1 MAEIIKYRYEFDP
14 TGRHEANL
22 IKGERHTITD
32 SNRTP
37 QNIIVPG
44 FAPFFENSLIVT
56 DISTGYRLLEG
67 IDYTLEWLVTEAAKN
82 TENYVPLYGAIQ
94 FIDLALTGQY
104 ELQYQ
109 TIGGAYALDGVAIA
123 QALANQAKDPLKT
136 TYSAIIGKPLTFP
149 PLEHVHSVQDF
160 VGFND
165 LVDAVNKLIEAIQLL
180 AREDRD
186 NHPGYDTLIDSYF
199 DLIEK
204 LKQLTIKVDQ
214 NKEDFDNKLRELKN
228 KIENDL
234 SRAIADLTAKLAKEI
249 KDRTDGDKLLKDQL
263 DALNDSL
270 LNFIRTVFNPFK
282 AATETDLSDL
292 KSKLAAL
299 KAAHEKFKADTE
311 RTLEDHAAQIEANK
325 PRWGVNII
333 NQPTDTQ
340 LNMSNQKY
348 IKVSQGAVG
357 AETYAGLA
365 IETDPYNNDST
376 NRFTFEIEPN
386 NGLHK
391 FYRKQYD
398 KNGVTNVSYSQL
410 LNSRSG
416 TIYNDGGAHYNVTNS
431 SYVGLKNNSAPF
443 FVQYKDRE
451 GRDIFRYNGV
461 GGVLPFLKARFSMAL
476 NGDENSDKK
485 DTVTLG
491 WVNSDANGTSGRTGK
506 GGIILHYVQEEVT
519 DNNPNTPEHM
529 MWKFTPH
536 NVGFSGAN
544 TAYTLFKDP
553 ETSNVRLTLG
563 NETSTKGL
571 EITNSG
577 RLTSLT
583 HGAIFGDKDYH
594 VWLNNNKV
602 AGQNPGLR
610 MWAKTPQNEEISAYF
625 EFNSNE
631 KTFKLYRPAYE
642 NARGENVPAAAQR
655 FPQHS
660 GSVLL
665 DSGTHY
671 YSDGSYASQLNKKAP
686 FFVANN
692 GWDDT
697 TVKNFGSNQYYY
709 PVLKARF
716 DSNLGTSAYNYAF
729 SFGIYNNDIGEPKL
743 TMLTNKRQDVEGGA
757 QDDYKVYFPN
767 NKNGT
772 ILLDSDGVNFQSQAY
787 QISTVTDRA
796 YGGLNIKR
804 SGVAGAWDAR
814 VEALPNKTF
823 KFWTGE
829 ATNPEDPAMAEGTSI
844 ILPKANGNILIDNLE
859 QDVPGTKYFK
869 GAALKFKNNNTVR
882 GYIEGESGGMVV
894 AALPDSGSSPHMRI
908 TTSGW
913 TDLHNMHGF
922 VVYNRTL
929 TTDNN
934 DARPFINNGAVLKP
948 SVYGL
953 QLANTMAT
961 KDSDVKYIE
970 IGTLANRIYT
980 NARIMAIDS
989 DRVRVYNSGING
1001 NSCAVESGDQA
1012 IHVRADGWFD
1022 IRTSQGIAFQNDGNC
1037 YLRRGTRNGV
1047 SVVKGSRFEM
1057 DDFYIVSDKRRK
1069 HDIEKI
1075 TNAVDIISRLEGKTF
1090 KLNDSDVSRA
1100 GVIAQELKEVLP
1112 HLVSEDENGYLAVN
1126 YQSLSGYFIEAI
1138 KEQQAEIEELKAKY
1152 ESLEERL
1159 SKLENK

>member
-67 IDYTLEWLVTEAAKN
+67 IDYTLEWPVTEAAKN

-282 AATETDLSDL
+282 LATETDLSDL
-292 KSKLAAL
+292 KAKLAAL

-333 NQPTDTQ
+333 NQPTDAQ

-365 IETDPYNNDST
+365 IETDPYNNDAT

-431 SYVGLKNNSAPF
+431 SYVGLKNNGAPF

-476 NGDENSDKK
+476 NSDENSDKK

-506 GGIILHYVQEEVT
+506 GGIVLHYVQEEVT

-563 NETSTKGL
+563 NENSTKGL

-631 KTFKLYRPAYE
+631 KTFKLYHPAYE
-642 NARGENVPAAAQR
+642 NARGENVPAVAQR

-697 TVKNFGSNQYYY
+697 TIKNFGSNQYYY

-743 TMLTNKRQDVEGGA
+743 TMLTNKKQDVKGGA

-772 ILLDSDGVNFQSQAY
+772 ILLDSDGVNLQSQSY
-787 QISTVTDRA
+787 QVSTIVDRG
-796 YGGLNIKR
+796 YGGMNIKR
-804 SGVAGAWDAR
+804 SGVAGTWDAR
-814 VEALPNKTF
+814 IEALPNKTF
-823 KFWTGE
+823 KFWTSA
-829 ATNPEDPAMAEGTSI
+829 ATNPDDPQMTASTSVTI
-844 ILPKANGNILIDNLE
+844 PKANGNVLIDNLE

-882 GYIEGESGGMVV
+882 GYIEGEANGVV
-894 AALPDSGSSPHMRI
+894 IATTPDEGVNPHMRL
-908 TTSGW
+908 TTTGW
-913 TDLHNMHGF
+913 ADFHNTNGL
-922 VVYNRTL
+922 VVYNRTM
-929 TTDNN
+929 TTDNVE
-934 DARPFINNGAVLKP
+934 AKPFINNGAIIKP
-948 SVYGL
+948 SVWGL
-953 QLANTMAT
+953 QIANTMAT
-961 KDSDVKYIE
+961 KDSDVKYLE

-980 NARIMAIDS
+980 NAKTMAIDS
-989 DRVRVYNSGING
+989 DLVRVYNSNING

-1022 IRTSQGIAFQNDGNC
+1022 IRTTHGIAFHNDGNC
-1037 YLRRGTRNGV
+1037 YLRRSVRDGHA
-1047 SVVKGSRFEM
+1047 VVKGMRFEM
-1057 DDFYIVSDKRRK
+1057 DDFYMVSDKRRK

-1100 GVIAQELKEVLP
+1100 GVIAQELQEVLP
-1112 HLVSEDENGYLAVN
+1112 HLVSEDEDGYLAVN
-1126 YQSLSGYFIEAI
+1126 YQSLSGYFIEAF

>member
-67 IDYTLEWLVTEAAKN
+67 IDYTLEWPVTEAAKN

-94 FIDLALTGQY
+94 FIDLRLTGQY

-136 TYSAIIGKPLTFP
+136 TYSAIVGKPLTFP

-234 SRAIADLTAKLAKEI
+234 SKAIADLTAKLAKEVS
-249 KDRTDGDKLLKDQL
+249 DRTEGDKLLKDQL

-270 LNFIRTVFNPFK
+270 LTFIRTVFNPFK
-282 AATETDLSDL
+282 AATETDLTDL
-292 KSKLAAL
+292 KAKLAAL
-299 KAAHEKFKADTE
+299 RAAHDKFKADTE

-333 NQPTDTQ
+333 NQPTDAQ
-340 LNMSNQKY
+340 LNMQNQKY
-348 IKVSQGAVG
+348 VKVSQGALG

-416 TIYNDGGAHYNVTNS
+416 TIYNDGGAHYNVSNS
-431 SYVGLKNNSAPF
+431 SYVGLKNNGAPF

-476 NGDENSDKK
+476 NSDENSDKK

-491 WVNSDANGTSGRTGK
+491 WVNTDANGTSGRTGK

-536 NVGFSGAN
+536 NAGFSGGN
-544 TAYTLFKDP
+544 TAYTLFRDP
-553 ETSNVRLTLG
+553 ETNNVKLTVG
-563 NETSTKGL
+563 NENSTRGL
-571 EITNSG
+571 EITSGG
-577 RLTSLT
+577 RLRSIA
-583 HGAIFGDKDYH
+583 HGAIFGEFDYH
-594 VWLNNNKV
+594 IWLNNNKV
-602 AGQNPGLR
+602 AGQNPSLR
-610 MWAKTPQNEEISAYF
+610 MWAKTPQNEEIAGYF
-625 EFNSNE
+625 EFNSTD
-631 KTFKLYRPAYE
+631 KTFKLHRPAYD
-642 NARGENVPAAAQR
+642 NAQGVNVPAVSQR

-660 GSVLL
+660 GAVLL

-671 YSDGSYASQLNKKAP
+671 YDAGSYVSQLNKKAP
-686 FFVANN
+686 FFVAHTS
-692 GWDDT
+692 WDNT
-697 TVKNFGSNQYYY
+697 AIQNFASNQYYY

-716 DSNLGTSAYNYAF
+716 NSTLGVSAYNYAF
-729 SFGIYNNDIGEPKL
+729 SFGIYNDSTNEPKL
-743 TMLTNKRQDVEGGA
+743 TMLTNKKQDVEGGA

-772 ILLDSDGVNFQSQAY
+772 ILLDSDGVNLQSQAY

-796 YGGLNIKR
+796 YAGLNIKR
-804 SGVAGAWDAR
+804 SGVAGTWDAR
-814 VEALPNKTF
+814 IEALPNKTF
-823 KFWTGE
+823 KFWTGA
-829 ATNPEDPAMAEGTSI
+829 ATNPDDPAMAEGSSI

-869 GAALKFKNNNTVR
+869 GPALKFKNNNTVR
-882 GYIEGESGGMVV
+882 GYIEGEGAGMVV
-894 AALPDSGSSPHMRI
+894 VTNTDNGVNPHMRL
-908 TTSGW
+908 TTERFADFHYVKAL
-913 TDLHNMHGF
+913 T
-922 VVYNRTL
+922 VYDTTL

-934 DARPFINNGAVLKP
+934 DARPYINNGAVLKP
-948 SVYGL
+948 SVWGL

-961 KDSDVKYIE
+961 KDSDVKYLE

-980 NARIMAIDS
+980 NAKIMAIDA
-989 DRVRVYNSGING
+989 DRVRVYNSNIGG

-1022 IRTSQGIAFQNDGNC
+1022 IRTQHGIAFHNDGSC
-1037 YLRRGTRNGV
+1037 YLRRATRDGH
-1047 SVVKGSRFEM
+1047 SVVKGNRFEM
-1057 DDFYIVSDKRRK
+1057 DDFYMVSDKRRK

-1100 GVIAQELKEVLP
+1100 GVIAQELQEVLP
-1112 HLVSEDENGYLAVN
+1112 NLVSEDENGYLAVN

>member
-67 IDYTLEWLVTEAAKN
+67 IDYTLEWPVTEAAKN

-94 FIDLALTGQY
+94 FIDLRLTGQY

-136 TYSAIIGKPLTFP
+136 TYSAIVGKPLTFP

-234 SRAIADLTAKLAKEI
+234 SRAIADLSGKLAKEI
-249 KDRTDGDKLLKDQL
+249 SDRTEGDKLLKDQL

-270 LNFIRTVFNPFK
+270 LTFIRTVFNPFK

-292 KSKLAAL
+292 KAKLAAL

-311 RTLEDHAAQIEANK
+311 GTLAEHAAQIEANK

-333 NQPTDTQ
+333 NQPTNAQ
-340 LNMSNQKY
+340 LNMQNQKY
-348 IKVSQGAVG
+348 VKVSQGALG

-365 IETDPYNNDST
+365 IETDPYNNDAT

-416 TIYNDGGAHYNVTNS
+416 TIYNDGGAHYNVVNS
-431 SYVGLKNNSAPF
+431 SYVGLKNNGAPF

-461 GGVLPFLKARFSMAL
+461 SGVLPFLKARFSMAL
-476 NGDENSDKK
+476 NSDENSDKK

-491 WVNSDANGTSGRTGK
+491 WVNTDANGTSGRTGK
-506 GGIILHYVQEEVT
+506 GGIVLHYVQEEVT
-519 DNNPNTPEHM
+519 NNNPNTPEHM

-563 NETSTKGL
+563 NENSTKGL

-583 HGAIFGDKDYH
+583 HGAIFGNKDYH

-602 AGQNPGLR
+602 AEQNPGLR

-655 FPQHS
+655 FPQHN

-743 TMLTNKRQDVEGGA
+743 TMLTNKKQDVEGGA

-772 ILLDSDGVNFQSQAY
+772 ILLDSDGVNLQSQLY
-787 QISTVTDRA
+787 QICTVLDRG

-804 SGVAGAWDAR
+804 SGVAGTWDAR
-814 VEALPNKTF
+814 IEALPNKTF
-823 KFWTGE
+823 KFWTSA

-844 ILPKANGNILIDNLE
+844 ILPKATGNILIDSLE
-859 QDVPGTKYFK
+859 QDVTGTKYFK
-869 GAALKFKNNNTVR
+869 GPALKFKNNNTVR
-882 GYIEGESGGMVV
+882 GYIEAEPNGVV
-894 AALPDSGSSPHMRI
+894 VGAKPDSGVNPYMYISA
-908 TTSGW
+908 SGW
-913 TDLHNMHGF
+913 TDLHNMNGF

-980 NARIMAIDS
+980 NAKTMAIDS

-1022 IRTSQGIAFQNDGNC
+1022 IRTMHGIAFHNDGNC
-1037 YLRRGTRNGV
+1037 YLRRSVRDGHA
-1047 SVVKGSRFEM
+1047 VVKGMRFEM
-1057 DDFYIVSDKRRK
+1057 DDFYMVSDKRRK

-1100 GVIAQELKEVLP
+1100 GVIAQELQEVLP
-1112 HLVSEDENGYLAVN
+1112 NLVSEDENGYLAVN

>member
-67 IDYTLEWLVTEAAKN
+67 IDYTLEWPVTEAAKN

-292 KSKLAAL
+292 KTKLAAL

-311 RTLEDHAAQIEANK
+311 GTLAEHAAQIEANK

-333 NQPTDTQ
+333 NQPTDAQ
-340 LNMSNQKY
+340 LNMQNQKY
-348 IKVSQGAVG
+348 VKVSQGAVG

-376 NRFTFEIEPN
+376 NRFTFEVEPN

-391 FYRKQYD
+391 FYRKQYE

-431 SYVGLKNNSAPF
+431 SYVGLKNNGAPF

-451 GRDIFRYNGV
+451 GRDIYRYNGV
-461 GGVLPFLKARFSMAL
+461 GGVLPFVKARFSMAL
-476 NGDENSDKK
+476 NADENSDKK

-491 WVNSDANGTSGRTGK
+491 WVNTDADGTSGRTGRS
-506 GGIILHYVQEEVT
+506 GIVLHYIQEEVT
-519 DNNPNTPEHM
+519 DNNPNTAEHN
-529 MWKFTPH
+529 MWKFVPAFTGFQGG
-536 NVGFSGAN
+536 NV
-544 TAYTLFKDP
+544 AYTLFRDP

-563 NETSTKGL
+563 SELSTKGL
-571 EITNSG
+571 EITSGG
-577 RLTSLT
+577 RLKSLT
-583 HGAIFGDKDYH
+583 NGSIFGDLDYH

-602 AGQNPGLR
+602 ADQNPGLR
-610 MWAKTPQNEEISAYF
+610 MWAKTPQNEEIQAYF
-625 EFNSNE
+625 EFNSSE
-631 KTFKLYRPAYE
+631 KTFKAYRPAYE
-642 NARGENVPAAAQR
+642 NARGETVPAAAQR

-660 GSVLL
+660 GSILL

-671 YSDGSYASQLNKKAP
+671 YDAGSYASQLNKKAP

-709 PVLKARF
+709 PVLKARL
-716 DSNLGTSAYNYAF
+716 DSTLGTSAYNYAF

-743 TMLTNKRQDVEGGA
+743 TMLTNKKQDVEGGA
-757 QDDYKVYFPN
+757 QDDYKVYFPT

-772 ILLDSDGVNFQSQAY
+772 ILLDSDGVNLQSQAY
-787 QISTVTDRA
+787 QVSTVTDRA

-804 SGVAGAWDAR
+804 SGVAGEWDAR
-814 VEALPNKTF
+814 IEALPNKTF
-823 KFWTGE
+823 KFYTSA
-829 ATNPEDPAMAEGTSI
+829 ATNPDNPDMAAATSVTI
-844 ILPKANGNILIDNLE
+844 PKANGNVLIDNLE

-869 GAALKFKNNNTVR
+869 GPALKFKNNNTVR
-882 GYIEGESGGMVV
+882 GYIEGENAGMVMV
-894 AALPDSGSSPHMRI
+894 TMPDDGINPHMRL
-908 TTSGW
+908 TTNRFA
-913 TDLHNMHGF
+913 DFHNVKALTIYDRNM
-922 VVYNRTL
+922 
-929 TTDNN
+929 TTDNP
-934 DARPFINNGAVLKP
+934 DAVPYTQNGAVIKP
-948 SVYGL
+948 TPWGL
-953 QLANTMAT
+953 QIHNTMAT
-961 KDSDVKYIE
+961 KNTDVKYIE
-970 IGTLANRIYT
+970 IGTLFDRIYT
-980 NARIMAIDS
+980 NAKIMAIDS
-989 DRVRVYNSGING
+989 DRVRVYNSNIGG
-1001 NSCAVESGDQA
+1001 NSCAVESGGQA

-1022 IRTSQGIAFQNDGNC
+1022 IRTMHGITFHNDGNC
-1037 YLRRGTRNGV
+1037 YLRRGERDGH
-1047 SVVKGSRFEM
+1047 SVVKGNRFEM
-1057 DDFYIVSDKRRK
+1057 DDFYMVSDKRRK

-1075 TNAVDIISRLEGKTF
+1075 TNALDIISRLEGKTF

-1112 HLVSEDENGYLAVN
+1112 NLVSEDENGYLAVN

-1138 KEQQAEIEELKAKY
+1138 KEQQVEIEELKAKY

>member
-67 IDYTLEWLVTEAAKN
+67 IDYTLEWPVTEAAKN

-94 FIDLALTGQY
+94 FIDLRLTGQY

-136 TYSAIIGKPLTFP
+136 TYSAIVGKPLTFP

-282 AATETDLSDL
+282 LATETDLSDL
-292 KSKLAAL
+292 KAKLAAL
-299 KAAHEKFKADTE
+299 KVAHEKFKADTE

-431 SYVGLKNNSAPF
+431 SYVGLKNNGAPF

-476 NGDENSDKK
+476 NSDENSDKK

-506 GGIILHYVQEEVT
+506 GGIVLHYVQEEVT

-563 NETSTKGL
+563 NENSTKGL
-571 EITNSG
+571 EITAGG

-583 HGAIFGDKDYH
+583 HGSIFGDKDYH

-610 MWAKTPQNEEISAYF
+610 MWAKTPQNEEIPAYF

-642 NARGENVPAAAQR
+642 NARGENVPAAMQH

-743 TMLTNKRQDVEGGA
+743 TMLTNKKQDVEGGA

-772 ILLDSDGVNFQSQAY
+772 ILLDSDGVNLQSQSY
-787 QISTVTDRA
+787 QICTVLDRG

-804 SGVAGAWDAR
+804 SGVAGTWDAR
-814 VEALPNKTF
+814 IEALPNKTF
-823 KFWTGE
+823 KFWTSA
-829 ATNPEDPAMAEGTSI
+829 ATNPDDPQMTASTSVTI
-844 ILPKANGNILIDNLE
+844 PKANGNVLIDNLE

-882 GYIEGESGGMVV
+882 GYIEGESNGVV
-894 AALPDSGSSPHMRI
+894 IATTPDDGINPHMRL
-908 TTSGW
+908 TTNRFA
-913 TDLHNMHGF
+913 DFHNVKALTIYDRNM
-922 VVYNRTL
+922 
-929 TTDNN
+929 TTDNP
-934 DARPFINNGAVLKP
+934 DAAPYTQNGAVIKP
-948 SVYGL
+948 TPWGL
-953 QLANTMAT
+953 QIHNTMAT
-961 KDSDVKYIE
+961 KNTDVKYIE
-970 IGTLANRIYT
+970 IGTLFDRIYT
-980 NARIMAIDS
+980 NAKTMAIDA
-989 DRVRVYNSGING
+989 DRVRVYNSNING

-1022 IRTSQGIAFQNDGNC
+1022 IRTMHGIAFHNDGNC
-1037 YLRRGTRNGV
+1037 YLRRSVRDGHA
-1047 SVVKGSRFEM
+1047 VVKGMRFEM
-1057 DDFYIVSDKRRK
+1057 DDFYMVSDKRRK

-1075 TNAVDIISRLEGKTF
+1075 TGAVDIISRLEGKTF

-1100 GVIAQELKEVLP
+1100 GVIAQELQEVLP
-1112 HLVSEDENGYLAVN
+1112 NLVSEDENGYLAVN

>member
-67 IDYTLEWLVTEAAKN
+67 IDYTLEWPVTEAAKN

-94 FIDLALTGQY
+94 FIDLRLTGQY

-136 TYSAIIGKPLTFP
+136 TYSAIVGKPLTFP

-214 NKEDFDNKLRELKN
+214 NKEDFENKLRELKN

-234 SRAIADLTAKLAKEI
+234 SSAIADLNAKLAKEI
-249 KDRTDGDKLLKDQL
+249 KDRTDGDKALKDQL

-282 AATETDLSDL
+282 AATETDLTDL
-292 KSKLAAL
+292 KAKLAAL

-311 RTLEDHAAQIEANK
+311 GTLAEHAAQIEANK

-333 NQPTDTQ
+333 NQPTDAQ
-340 LNMSNQKY
+340 LNMQNQKY
-348 IKVSQGAVG
+348 VKVSQGGLG

-365 IETDPYNNDST
+365 IETDPYNNDAT

-398 KNGVTNVSYSQL
+398 KNGVTNVSYSQT

-431 SYVGLKNNSAPF
+431 TYVGLKNNAAPF
-443 FVQYKDRE
+443 FVQYKDKE
-451 GRDIFRYNGV
+451 SRDIFRYNGL

-476 NGDENSDKK
+476 DSEEDSDKK

-529 MWKFTPH
+529 MWKFVPAFTGFQGG
-536 NVGFSGAN
+536 NV
-544 TAYTLFKDP
+544 AYTLFRDP

-563 NETSTKGL
+563 SELSTKGL
-571 EITNSG
+571 EITSGG
-577 RLTSLT
+577 RLRSLT
-583 HGAIFGDKDYH
+583 NGAIFGDLDQH
-594 VWLNNNKV
+594 IWLNNNKV
-602 AGQNPGLR
+602 AGQNPSLR
-610 MWAKTPQNEEISAYF
+610 MWAKTPQNEEIQAYF
-625 EFNSNE
+625 EFNSSE
-631 KTFKLYRPAYE
+631 KTFKHYRPAYE
-642 NARGENVPAAAQR
+642 NARGETVGAAMQR

-660 GSVLL
+660 GTVLL

-671 YSDGSYASQLNKKAP
+671 YDAGSYASQLNKKAP

-709 PVLKARF
+709 PVLKACF

-743 TMLTNKRQDVEGGA
+743 TMLTNKKQDVEGGA
-757 QDDYKVYFPN
+757 QDDYKVYFPT

-772 ILLDSDGVNFQSQAY
+772 ILLDSDGVNLQSQSY
-787 QISTVTDRA
+787 QVSTIVDRG

-804 SGVAGAWDAR
+804 SGVAGTWDAR
-814 VEALPNKTF
+814 IEALPNKTF
-823 KFWTGE
+823 KFWTSA
-829 ATNPEDPAMAEGTSI
+829 ATNPDDPQMAASTSVTI
-844 ILPKANGNILIDNLE
+844 PKANGNVLIDNLE

-882 GYIEGESGGMVV
+882 GYIEGEANGVV
-894 AALPDSGSSPHMRI
+894 IATTPDEGVNPHMRL
-908 TTSGW
+908 TTTGW
-913 TDLHNMHGF
+913 ADFHNTNGL
-922 VVYNRTL
+922 VVYNRTM
-929 TTDNN
+929 TTDNVE
-934 DARPFINNGAVLKP
+934 AKPFINNGAMIKP
-948 SVYGL
+948 SVWGL
-953 QLANTMAT
+953 QIANTMAT
-961 KDSDVKYIE
+961 KDSDVKYLE

-980 NARIMAIDS
+980 NAKTMAIDS
-989 DRVRVYNSGING
+989 NLVRVYNSNING

-1022 IRTSQGIAFQNDGNC
+1022 IRTTHGIAFHNDGNC
-1037 YLRRGTRNGV
+1037 YLRRSVRDGHA
-1047 SVVKGSRFEM
+1047 VVKGMRFEM
-1057 DDFYIVSDKRRK
+1057 DDFYMVSDKRRK

-1075 TNAVDIISRLEGKTF
+1075 TNALDIISRLEGKTF

-1100 GVIAQELKEVLP
+1100 GVIAQELREVLP

>member
-67 IDYTLEWLVTEAAKN
+67 IDYTLEWPVTEAAKN

-204 LKQLTIKVDQ
+204 LKLLTIKVDQ
-214 NKEDFDNKLRELKN
+214 NKEDFENKLRELKN

-234 SRAIADLTAKLAKEI
+234 SEAINDLKAKLAKEI

-270 LNFIRTVFNPFK
+270 LTFIRTVFNPFK
-282 AATETDLSDL
+282 EATETDLSDL
-292 KSKLAAL
+292 KAKLAAL

-311 RTLEDHAAQIEANK
+311 QTLADHANQIEANK

-348 IKVSQGAVG
+348 VKVSQGALG

-391 FYRKQYD
+391 FYRKQYE

-431 SYVGLKNNSAPF
+431 SYVGLKNNGAPF

-476 NGDENSDKK
+476 NSEENSDKK

-519 DNNPNTPEHM
+519 DNNPNTSEHT

-544 TAYTLFKDP
+544 TAYTLFRDP
-553 ETSNVRLTLG
+553 ETNNVKLTIG
-563 NETSTKGL
+563 NENSTKGL
-571 EITNSG
+571 EITQGG
-577 RLTSLT
+577 RLRSIT
-583 HGAIFGDKDYH
+583 HGAIFGEFDYH
-594 VWLNNNKV
+594 IWLNNNKV

-610 MWAKTPQNEEISAYF
+610 LWVKTPQNEEIPAYF
-625 EFNSNE
+625 EFNSSE
-631 KTFKLYRPAYE
+631 KTFKFYRPAYQNSRDE
-642 NARGENVPAAAQR
+642 TVAAAQQR
-655 FPQHS
+655 IPQHS
-660 GSVLL
+660 GTVLL

-671 YSDGSYASQLNKKAP
+671 YDDGNYASQLNKKAP
-686 FFVANN
+686 FFVANT
-692 GWDDT
+692 GWNDT
-697 TVKNFGSNQYYY
+697 TIQNFTNSQRYY

-716 DSNLGTSAYNYAF
+716 DSKLGTSDYNYAF

-772 ILLDSDGVNFQSQAY
+772 ILLDSDGVNLQSQAY
-787 QISTVTDRA
+787 QISTVTDRG

-804 SGVAGAWDAR
+804 SGVAGTWDAR
-814 VEALPNKTF
+814 IEALPNKTF
-823 KFWTGE
+823 KFWTGA
-829 ATNPEDPAMAEGTSI
+829 ATNPDNPDMTAGTSI
-844 ILPKANGNILIDNLE
+844 ILPKATGNILIDSLE

-869 GAALKFKNNNTVR
+869 GSALKFKNNNTVR
-882 GYIEGESGGMVV
+882 GYIEGEANGVV
-894 AALPDSGSSPHMRI
+894 VCTTPDEGANPHMRL
-908 TTSGW
+908 TTTGWADFHNTSG
-913 TDLHNMHGF
+913 L
-922 VVYNRTL
+922 VVYNRTM
-929 TTDNN
+929 TTDNVE
-934 DARPFINNGAVLKP
+934 AKPFINNGAMIKP
-948 SVYGL
+948 SVWGL

-961 KDSDVKYIE
+961 KDSDVKYLE
-970 IGTLANRIYT
+970 IGTIANRIYT
-980 NARIMAIDS
+980 NAKTMAIDA
-989 DRVRVYNSGING
+989 DRVRVYNSNING
-1001 NSCAVESGDQA
+1001 DSCAVESGNQA

-1022 IRTSQGIAFQNDGNC
+1022 IRTQHGIAFHNDGSC
-1037 YLRRGTRNGV
+1037 YLRRSERDGHA
-1047 SVVKGSRFEM
+1047 VVKGNRFEM
-1057 DDFYIVSDKRRK
+1057 DDFYMVSDKRRK

-1075 TNAVDIISRLEGKTF
+1075 SNALDIISRLEGKTF

-1100 GVIAQELKEVLP
+1100 GVIAQELQEVLP
-1112 HLVSEDENGYLAVN
+1112 NLVSEDGNGYLAVN

>member
-67 IDYTLEWLVTEAAKN
+67 IDYTLEWPVTEAAKN

-94 FIDLALTGQY
+94 FIDLRLTGQY

-234 SRAIADLTAKLAKEI
+234 SIAIADLTAKLAKEI

-292 KSKLAAL
+292 KAKLAAL

-391 FYRKQYD
+391 FYRKRYN
-398 KNGVTNVSYSQL
+398 KNGVTNVSYSQT

-431 SYVGLKNNSAPF
+431 SYVGLKNNAAPF
-443 FVQYKDRE
+443 FVQYKDKE
-451 GRDIFRYNGV
+451 SRDIFRYNGL

-476 NGDENSDKK
+476 DSEEDSNKK

-491 WVNSDANGTSGRTGK
+491 WVNTDANGTSGRTGK
-506 GGIILHYVQEEVT
+506 GGIVLHYIQEEVT
-519 DNNPNTPEHM
+519 DNNPNSSEHTL
-529 MWKFTPH
+529 WKFTPH

-553 ETSNVRLTLG
+553 ETSNVKLVLG
-563 NETSTKGL
+563 NENSTKGL
-571 EITNSG
+571 EITASG

-594 VWLNNNKV
+594 VLLNNNKV

-610 MWAKTPQNEEISAYF
+610 MWVKTPQNEEIPAYF
-625 EFNSNE
+625 EFNSSE

-772 ILLDSDGVNFQSQAY
+772 ILLDSDGVNLQSQSY
-787 QISTVTDRA
+787 QVSTVTDRGYA
-796 YGGLNIKR
+796 GMNIKR
-804 SGVAGAWDAR
+804 SGVAGTWDAR
-814 VEALPNKTF
+814 IEALPNKTF
-823 KFWTGE
+823 KFWTGA
-829 ATNPEDPAMAEGTSI
+829 ATNPDDPEMAASTSVTI
-844 ILPKANGNILIDNLE
+844 PKANGNVLIDNLE

-882 GYIEGESGGMVV
+882 GYIEGENAGMVMV
-894 AALPDSGSSPHMRI
+894 TMPDDGINPHMRL
-908 TTSGW
+908 TTNRFA
-913 TDLHNMHGF
+913 DFHN
-922 VVYNRTL
+922 VKALTVYDTNM

-934 DARPFINNGAVLKP
+934 DARPYIYNGAVLKP
-948 SVYGL
+948 SVWGL

-980 NARIMAIDS
+980 NARIMAIDA
-989 DRVRVYNSGING
+989 DRVRVYNSNING

-1022 IRTSQGIAFQNDGNC
+1022 IRTTHGIAFHNDGNC
-1037 YLRRGTRNGV
+1037 YLRRSVRDGV

-1057 DDFYIVSDKRRK
+1057 DDFYMVSDKRRK

-1075 TNAVDIISRLEGKTF
+1075 TNALDIISRLEGKTF

-1100 GVIAQELKEVLP
+1100 GVIAQELQEVLP

-1152 ESLEERL
+1152 TSLEERL

>member
-1 MAEIIKYRYEFDP
+1 MAEIIKYSYEFDP

-67 IDYTLEWLVTEAAKN
+67 IDYTLEWPVTEAAKN

-94 FIDLALTGQY
+94 FIDLKLTGQY

-123 QALANQAKDPLKT
+123 QALANQANDPLKT
-136 TYSAIIGKPLTFP
+136 TYSAIVGKPLTFP

-160 VGFND
+160 VGFDD

-199 DLIEK
+199 GLIEN
-204 LKQLTIKVDQ
+204 LKQLTLKVDQ
-214 NKEDFDNKLRELKN
+214 NKEDFDNKLSELKN

-234 SRAIADLTAKLAKEI
+234 NKAIANLNTKLTKEI
-249 KDRTDGDKLLKDQL
+249 SDRTEGDKVLKNQL

-270 LNFIRTVFNPFK
+270 LTFISTVFNPFK
-282 AATETDLSDL
+282 SATETDLTDL
-292 KSKLAAL
+292 KTKLATL
-299 KAAHEKFKADTE
+299 KAAYEKFKADTE
-311 RTLEDHAAQIEANK
+311 RTLTDHAAQIEANK

-333 NQPTDTQ
+333 NQPTDAQ
-340 LNMSNQKY
+340 LNMQNQKH
-348 IKVSQGAVG
+348 IRVSQGAVG

-365 IETDPYNNDST
+365 IETDPYNNNAT

-391 FYRKQYD
+391 FYRKEYN
-398 KNGVTNVSYSQL
+398 KNGITNVAYSQL

-416 TIYNDGGAHYNVTNS
+416 TIYNDGGAHYNVSNS

-451 GRDIFRYNGV
+451 SRDIFRYNGV

-476 NGDENSDKK
+476 NSDENSDKK

-491 WVNSDANGTSGRTGK
+491 WVNSGADGTSGRTGK
-506 GGIILHYVQEEVT
+506 GGIVLHYIQEEVT
-519 DNNPNTPEHM
+519 DNNPNTPNHT

-536 NVGFSGAN
+536 NAGFSGAN
-544 TAYTLFKDP
+544 TAYTLFRDP
-553 ETSNVRLTLG
+553 ETNNVKLTLG
-563 NETSTKGL
+563 NENSTKGL
-571 EITNSG
+571 EITSTG
-577 RLTSLT
+577 RLKSLT
-583 HGAIFGDKDYH
+583 NGEIYGGFDYH
-594 VWLNNNKV
+594 IWLNNNKV
-602 AGQNPGLR
+602 AGQHPGLR
-610 MWAKTPQNEEISAYF
+610 MWAKTPQNEEIPAYF
-625 EFNSNE
+625 EFNSGD
-631 KTFKLYRPAYE
+631 KTFKFYRPAYN
-642 NARGENVPAAAQR
+642 NAEGVNVPAVGQR
-655 FPQHS
+655 LPQHS
-660 GSVLL
+660 GEVLL
-665 DSGTHY
+665 NSGTHY
-671 YSDGSYASQLNKKAP
+671 YDGGSYGEQLNSKAP
-686 FFVANN
+686 FFVANTSWN
-692 GWDDT
+692 DT
-697 TVKNFGSNQYYY
+697 TIQNFGSSLHIY

-716 DSNLGTSAYNYAF
+716 NSTLGASAYNYAF
-729 SFGIYNNDIGEPKL
+729 SFGVYNNGTAEPKL
-743 TMLTNKRQDVEGGA
+743 TMLTNKKQDVEGGA

-787 QISTVTDRA
+787 QVSTVADRA
-796 YGGLNIKR
+796 YGGMDIRR
-804 SGVAGAWDAR
+804 SGVAGTWLSR
-814 VEALPNKTF
+814 IEALPDKTF
-823 KFWTGE
+823 KFWTSA
-829 ATNPEDPAMAEGTSI
+829 ATNPDNSEVAASTTVI
-844 ILPKANGNILIDNLE
+844 IPRASGNVLIDSLE
-859 QDVPGTKYFK
+859 QDVSGTKYFK
-869 GAALKFKNNNTVR
+869 NVALKFKNNNTVR
-882 GYIEGESGGMVV
+882 GYVECGADGVV
-894 AALPDSGSSPHMRI
+894 IGTTPDDGVYPHLRL
-908 TTSGW
+908 TTSKW
-913 TDLHNMHGF
+913 ADFHNTHGITI
-922 VVYNRTL
+922 YDRTM
-929 TTDNN
+929 TTSDDN
-934 DARPFINNGAVLKP
+934 ARPYINNGASLRPTVW
-948 SVYGL
+948 GL
-953 QLANTMAT
+953 RITNTMAT
-961 KDSDVKYIE
+961 KDSDVKYLE
-970 IGTLANRIYT
+970 IGTVVNRIYT
-980 NARIMAIDS
+980 NARTMSIDA
-989 DRVRVYNSGING
+989 DRVRVYNSNVGG
-1001 NSCAVESGDQA
+1001 DSCAVESGNQA
-1012 IHVRADGWFD
+1012 VHVRSDGWFD
-1022 IRTSQGIAFQNDGNC
+1022 IRTNHGLTFQNDGNC
-1037 YLRRGTRNGV
+1037 YLHRSTRDGH
-1047 SVVKGSRFEM
+1047 SVVKGNRFEM
-1057 DDFYIVSDKRRK
+1057 DDFYLVSDKRRK

-1090 KLNDSDVSRA
+1090 KLNDSGVSRA
-1100 GVIAQELKEVLP
+1100 GVIAQELREVLP

>member
-67 IDYTLEWLVTEAAKN
+67 IDYTLEWPVTEAAKN

-292 KSKLAAL
+292 KAKLAAL

-333 NQPTDTQ
+333 NQPTDAQ

-398 KNGVTNVSYSQL
+398 
-410 LNSRSG
+410 
-416 TIYNDGGAHYNVTNS
+416 
-431 SYVGLKNNSAPF
+431 
-443 FVQYKDRE
+443 
-451 GRDIFRYNGV
+451 
-461 GGVLPFLKARFSMAL
+461 
-476 NGDENSDKK
+476 
-485 DTVTLG
+485 
-491 WVNSDANGTSGRTGK
+491 
-506 GGIILHYVQEEVT
+506 
-519 DNNPNTPEHM
+519 
-529 MWKFTPH
+529 
-536 NVGFSGAN
+536 
-544 TAYTLFKDP
+544 
-553 ETSNVRLTLG
+553 
-563 NETSTKGL
+563 
-571 EITNSG
+571 
-577 RLTSLT
+577 
-583 HGAIFGDKDYH
+583 
-594 VWLNNNKV
+594 
-602 AGQNPGLR
+602 
-610 MWAKTPQNEEISAYF
+610 
-625 EFNSNE
+625 
-631 KTFKLYRPAYE
+631 
-642 NARGENVPAAAQR
+642 
-655 FPQHS
+655 
-660 GSVLL
+660 
-665 DSGTHY
+665 
-671 YSDGSYASQLNKKAP
+671 
-686 FFVANN
+686 
-692 GWDDT
+692 
-697 TVKNFGSNQYYY
+697 
-709 PVLKARF
+709 
-716 DSNLGTSAYNYAF
+716 
-729 SFGIYNNDIGEPKL
+729 
-743 TMLTNKRQDVEGGA
+743 
-757 QDDYKVYFPN
+757 
-767 NKNGT
+767 
-772 ILLDSDGVNFQSQAY
+772 
-787 QISTVTDRA
+787 
-796 YGGLNIKR
+796 
-804 SGVAGAWDAR
+804 
-814 VEALPNKTF
+814 
-823 KFWTGE
+823 
-829 ATNPEDPAMAEGTSI
+829 
-844 ILPKANGNILIDNLE
+844 
-859 QDVPGTKYFK
+859 
-869 GAALKFKNNNTVR
+869 
-882 GYIEGESGGMVV
+882 
-894 AALPDSGSSPHMRI
+894 
-908 TTSGW
+908 
-913 TDLHNMHGF
+913 
-922 VVYNRTL
+922 
-929 TTDNN
+929 
-934 DARPFINNGAVLKP
+934 
-948 SVYGL
+948 
-953 QLANTMAT
+953 
-961 KDSDVKYIE
+961 
-970 IGTLANRIYT
+970 
-980 NARIMAIDS
+980 
-989 DRVRVYNSGING
+989 
-1001 NSCAVESGDQA
+1001 
-1012 IHVRADGWFD
+1012 
-1022 IRTSQGIAFQNDGNC
+1022 
-1037 YLRRGTRNGV
+1037 
-1047 SVVKGSRFEM
+1047 
-1057 DDFYIVSDKRRK
+1057 
-1069 HDIEKI
+1069 
-1075 TNAVDIISRLEGKTF
+1075 
-1090 KLNDSDVSRA
+1090 
-1100 GVIAQELKEVLP
+1100 
-1112 HLVSEDENGYLAVN
+1112 
-1126 YQSLSGYFIEAI
+1126 
-1138 KEQQAEIEELKAKY
+1138 
-1152 ESLEERL
+1152 
-1159 SKLENK
+1159 

>member
-67 IDYTLEWLVTEAAKN
+67 IDYTLEWPVTEAAKN

-249 KDRTDGDKLLKDQL
+249 SDRTEGDKLLKDQL

-270 LNFIRTVFNPFK
+270 LTFIRTVFNPFK

-292 KSKLAAL
+292 KAKLAAL

-333 NQPTDTQ
+333 NQPTDAQ

-348 IKVSQGAVG
+348 VKVSQGALG

-391 FYRKQYD
+391 FYRKQYE

-431 SYVGLKNNSAPF
+431 SYVGLKNNGAPF

-451 GRDIFRYNGV
+451 GRDIYRYNGV
-461 GGVLPFLKARFSMAL
+461 GGVLPFVKARFSMAL
-476 NGDENSDKK
+476 NADENSDKK

-491 WVNSDANGTSGRTGK
+491 WVNTDADGTSGRTGRS
-506 GGIILHYVQEEVT
+506 GIILHYVQEEVM
-519 DNNPNTPEHM
+519 DNNPNTAEHN
-529 MWKFTPH
+529 MWKFVPAFTGFQGG
-536 NVGFSGAN
+536 NV
-544 TAYTLFKDP
+544 AYTLFRDP

-563 NETSTKGL
+563 SELSTKGL
-571 EITNSG
+571 EITAGG
-577 RLTSLT
+577 RLRSLT
-583 HGAIFGDKDYH
+583 NGAIFGDLDYH

-610 MWAKTPQNEEISAYF
+610 MWAKTPQNEEIPAYL

-692 GWDDT
+692 GWDNT

-743 TMLTNKRQDVEGGA
+743 TMLTNKKQDVEGGA

-772 ILLDSDGVNFQSQAY
+772 ILLDSDGVNLQSQSY
-787 QISTVTDRA
+787 QVSTVVDRG
-796 YGGLNIKR
+796 YGGMNIKR
-804 SGVAGAWDAR
+804 SGVAGTWDAR
-814 VEALPNKTF
+814 IEALPNKTF
-823 KFWTGE
+823 KFWTGT
-829 ATNPEDPAMAEGTSI
+829 ATNPDDPQMTASTSVTI
-844 ILPKANGNILIDNLE
+844 PKANGNVLIDNLE

-882 GYIEGESGGMVV
+882 GYIEGEANGVV
-894 AALPDSGSSPHMRI
+894 IVTTPDEGVNPHMRL
-908 TTSGW
+908 TTTGW
-913 TDLHNMHGF
+913 ADFHNTNGL
-922 VVYNRTL
+922 VVYNRTM
-929 TTDNN
+929 TTDNVE
-934 DARPFINNGAVLKP
+934 AKPFINNGAMIKP
-948 SVYGL
+948 SVWGL
-953 QLANTMAT
+953 QIANTMAT
-961 KDSDVKYIE
+961 KDSDVKYLE

-980 NARIMAIDS
+980 NAKTMAIDG
-989 DRVRVYNSGING
+989 DLVRVYNSNING

-1022 IRTSQGIAFQNDGNC
+1022 IRTMHGIAFHNDGNC
-1037 YLRRGTRNGV
+1037 YLRRSVRDGHA
-1047 SVVKGSRFEM
+1047 VVKGMRFEM
-1057 DDFYIVSDKRRK
+1057 DDFYMVSDKRRK

-1100 GVIAQELKEVLP
+1100 GVIAQELQEVLP
-1112 HLVSEDENGYLAVN
+1112 NLVSEDENGYLAVN

>member
-67 IDYTLEWLVTEAAKN
+67 IDYTLEWPVTEAAKN

-204 LKQLTIKVDQ
+204 LKLLTIKVDQ
-214 NKEDFDNKLRELKN
+214 NKEDFENKLRELKN

-234 SRAIADLTAKLAKEI
+234 SEAINDLKAKLAKEI

-270 LNFIRTVFNPFK
+270 LTFIRTVFNPFK
-282 AATETDLSDL
+282 EATETDLSDL
-292 KSKLAAL
+292 KAKLAAL

-311 RTLEDHAAQIEANK
+311 QTLADHANQIEVNK

-333 NQPTDTQ
+333 NQPTDAQ

-348 IKVSQGAVG
+348 IKVSQGALG

-391 FYRKQYD
+391 FYRKQYE

-431 SYVGLKNNSAPF
+431 SYVGLKNNGAPF

-451 GRDIFRYNGV
+451 GRDIYRYNGI

-476 NGDENSDKK
+476 NSDENSDKK

-506 GGIILHYVQEEVT
+506 GGIVLHYVQEEVT
-519 DNNPNTPEHM
+519 DNNPNTPEHT

-544 TAYTLFKDP
+544 TAYTLFRDP
-553 ETSNVRLTLG
+553 ETNNVKLTIG
-563 NETSTKGL
+563 NENSTKGL
-571 EITNSG
+571 EITQGG
-577 RLTSLT
+577 RLRSIT
-583 HGAIFGDKDYH
+583 HGAIFGEFDYH
-594 VWLNNNKV
+594 IWLNNNKV

-610 MWAKTPQNEEISAYF
+610 MWAKTPQNEEIPVYF
-625 EFNSNE
+625 EFNSSE
-631 KTFKLYRPAYE
+631 KTFKFYRPAYQ
-642 NARGENVPAAAQR
+642 NARDETVAAAQQR
-655 FPQHS
+655 IPQHS
-660 GSVLL
+660 GTVLL

-671 YSDGSYASQLNKKAP
+671 YDDGNYTSQLNKKAP
-686 FFVANN
+686 FFVVNTSWN
-692 GWDDT
+692 DT
-697 TVKNFGSNQYYY
+697 TIRNFANSQRYY

-716 DSNLGTSAYNYAF
+716 DSKLGTSDYNYAF

-772 ILLDSDGVNFQSQAY
+772 ILLDSDGVNLQSQAY
-787 QISTVTDRA
+787 QISTVTDRG

-804 SGVAGAWDAR
+804 SGVAGTWDAR

-823 KFWTGE
+823 KFWTGA
-829 ATNPEDPAMAEGTSI
+829 ATNPDNPEMAAGTTI
-844 ILPKANGNILIDNLE
+844 ILPKATGNILIDSLE

-869 GAALKFKNNNTVR
+869 GSALKFKHNNTPR
-882 GYIEGESGGMVV
+882 GYIEGEANGVV
-894 AALPDSGSSPHMRI
+894 VCTIPDEGANPHMRL
-908 TTSGW
+908 TTTGWADFHNTSG
-913 TDLHNMHGF
+913 L
-922 VVYNRTL
+922 VVYNRTM
-929 TTDNN
+929 TTDNVE
-934 DARPFINNGAVLKP
+934 AKPFINNGAMIKP
-948 SVYGL
+948 SVWGL

-961 KDSDVKYIE
+961 KDSDVKYLE
-970 IGTLANRIYT
+970 IGTIANRIYT
-980 NARIMAIDS
+980 NAKTMAIDA
-989 DRVRVYNSGING
+989 DRVRVYNSNING
-1001 NSCAVESGDQA
+1001 DSCAVESGNQA

-1022 IRTSQGIAFQNDGNC
+1022 IRTQHGIAFHNDGNC
-1037 YLRRGTRNGV
+1037 YLRRSERDGH
-1047 SVVKGSRFEM
+1047 SVVKGNRFEM
-1057 DDFYIVSDKRRK
+1057 DDFYMVSDKRRK

-1075 TNAVDIISRLEGKTF
+1075 SNALDIISRLEGKTF

-1100 GVIAQELKEVLP
+1100 GVIAQELQEVLP
-1112 HLVSEDENGYLAVN
+1112 NLVSEDKNGYLAVN

-1138 KEQQAEIEELKAKY
+1138 KEQQAEIEALKAKY

>member
-67 IDYTLEWLVTEAAKN
+67 IDYTLEWPVTEAAKN

-299 KAAHEKFKADTE
+299 KAAYEKFKADTE

-365 IETDPYNNDST
+365 IETNPYNNDST

-431 SYVGLKNNSAPF
+431 SYVGLKNNGAPF

-451 GRDIFRYNGV
+451 GSDIFRYNGV

-519 DNNPNTPEHM
+519 NNNPNTPEHM

-577 RLTSLT
+577 RLRSLT

-610 MWAKTPQNEEISAYF
+610 MWVKTPQNEEIAGYV
-625 EFNSNE
+625 ELNSIE
-631 KTFKLYRPAYE
+631 KTFKLYKPAYD
-642 NARGENVPAAAQR
+642 NAQGVNIPAVEQR
-655 FPQHS
+655 FPLHS
-660 GSVLL
+660 GTVLL
-665 DSGTHY
+665 NSGTHY
-671 YSDGSYASQLNKKAP
+671 YDAGTYIAQLDKKAP
-686 FFVANN
+686 FYTAYTAYNDNTIQNFAANQ
-692 GWDDT
+692 
-697 TVKNFGSNQYYY
+697 SYY
-709 PVLKARF
+709 PIVKSRF
-716 DSNLGTSAYNYAF
+716 NSTLGVSAYNYAF
-729 SFGIYNNDIGEPKL
+729 SFGVYNNGTNEPKL
-743 TMLTNKRQDVEGGA
+743 VMLTNKKQDVEGGA

-772 ILLDSDGVNFQSQAY
+772 ILLDSDGVNLQSQAY
-787 QISTVTDRA
+787 QVSTVTDRGYA
-796 YGGLNIKR
+796 GLNIKR
-804 SGVAGAWDAR
+804 SGVAGTWDAR
-814 VEALPNKTF
+814 IEALPNKTF
-823 KFWTGE
+823 KFWTGA
-829 ATNPEDPAMAEGTSI
+829 ATNPDDPEMAAGTSI
-844 ILPKANGNILIDNLE
+844 TLPKANGNILIDNLE

-869 GAALKFKNNNTVR
+869 GPALKFKNNNTVR
-882 GYIEGESGGMVV
+882 GYIEGENAGMVMV
-894 AALPDSGSSPHMRI
+894 TMPDDGINPHMRL
-908 TTSGW
+908 TTNRFA
-913 TDLHNMHGF
+913 DFHN
-922 VVYNRTL
+922 VKALTVYDTNM

-934 DARPFINNGAVLKP
+934 DARPYIHNGAVLKP
-948 SVYGL
+948 SVWGL

-980 NARIMAIDS
+980 NARIMAIDA
-989 DRVRVYNSGING
+989 DRVRVYNSNING

-1022 IRTSQGIAFQNDGNC
+1022 IRTTHGIAFHNDGNC
-1037 YLRRGTRNGV
+1037 YLRRSVRDGV

-1057 DDFYIVSDKRRK
+1057 DDFYMVSDKRRK

-1075 TNAVDIISRLEGKTF
+1075 TNALDIISRLEGKTF

-1100 GVIAQELKEVLP
+1100 GVIAQELQEVLP

-1138 KEQQAEIEELKAKY
+1138 KEQQAEIEELKAEY

>member
-67 IDYTLEWLVTEAAKN
+67 IDYTLEWPVTEAAKN

-214 NKEDFDNKLRELKN
+214 NKEDFENKLRELKN

-234 SRAIADLTAKLAKEI
+234 SEAINDLKAKLAKEI

-292 KSKLAAL
+292 KVKLAAL

-311 RTLEDHAAQIEANK
+311 GTLAEHAAQIEANK

-333 NQPTDTQ
+333 NQPTDTR

-391 FYRKQYD
+391 FYRKQYN

-431 SYVGLKNNSAPF
+431 SYVGLKNNGAPF

-451 GRDIFRYNGV
+451 GRNIFRYNGL

-476 NGDENSDKK
+476 DSEKDSNKK

-491 WVNSDANGTSGRTGK
+491 WTNTGADNTSGRTGK
-506 GGIILHYVQEEVT
+506 GGIVLHYIQEEVT
-519 DNNPNTPEHM
+519 DNNPNSSDHTL
-529 MWKFTPH
+529 WKFTPY
-536 NVGFSGAN
+536 NTGFSGGN
-544 TAYTLFKDP
+544 TAYTLFKDNA
-553 ETSNVRLTLG
+553 TSNVKLTLG
-563 NETSTKGL
+563 GDDSTKGL
-571 EITNSG
+571 EITSTG
-577 RLTSLT
+577 RLRSLT
-583 HGAIFGDKDYH
+583 NGAIFGDLDYH
-594 VWLNNNKV
+594 IWLNNNKV
-602 AGQNPGLR
+602 AGQHPGLR
-610 MWAKTPQNEEISAYF
+610 MWVKTPQNEDIAGYF
-625 EFNSNE
+625 EFNSTE
-631 KTFKLYRPAYE
+631 KTFKLYRPEYQ
-642 NARGENVPAAAQR
+642 NARGETVSVAQQR
-655 FPQHS
+655 FPQH
-660 GSVLL
+660 GGTVLL

-671 YSDGSYASQLNKKAP
+671 YDAGTYTAQLDKKAP
-686 FFVANN
+686 FFVAHTS
-692 GWDDT
+692 WDNT
-697 TVKNFGSNQYYY
+697 TIQNFASNRYYY

-716 DSNLGTSAYNYAF
+716 NSNLGVSAYNYAF
-729 SFGIYNNDIGEPKL
+729 SFGIYNDSTNEPKL
-743 TMLTNKRQDVEGGA
+743 TMLTNKKQDVTGGA

-772 ILLDSDGVNFQSQAY
+772 ILLDSDGVNLQSQAY

-796 YGGLNIKR
+796 YGGLEVRR
-804 SGVAGAWDAR
+804 SGVTGSWNSR
-814 VEALPNKTF
+814 IEVLPNKSF
-823 KFWTGE
+823 KFTTDA
-829 ATNPEDPAMAEGTSI
+829 ATNPDNPEMAAATSVTI
-844 ILPKANGNILIDNLE
+844 PKANGNVLIDNLE

-869 GAALKFKNNNTVR
+869 GPALKFKNNNTVR
-882 GYIEGESGGMVV
+882 GYIEGEAAGMVV
-894 AALPDSGSSPHMRI
+894 LTNTDNGVNPYMRLTTERFVDFHYVKALTVYDS
-908 TTSGW
+908 
-913 TDLHNMHGF
+913 
-922 VVYNRTL
+922 TL

-934 DARPFINNGAVLKP
+934 DARPYINNGAVLKP
-948 SVYGL
+948 SVWGL

-961 KDSDVKYIE
+961 KDSDVKYLE

-980 NARIMAIDS
+980 NAKIMAIDA
-989 DRVRVYNSGING
+989 DRVRVYNSNIGG

-1022 IRTSQGIAFQNDGNC
+1022 IRTMHGIAFHNDGNC
-1037 YLRRGTRNGV
+1037 YLRRSVRDGHA
-1047 SVVKGSRFEM
+1047 VVKGMRFEM
-1057 DDFYIVSDKRRK
+1057 DDFYMVSDKRRK

-1100 GVIAQELKEVLP
+1100 GVIAQELQEVLP

-1152 ESLEERL
+1152 ASLEERL